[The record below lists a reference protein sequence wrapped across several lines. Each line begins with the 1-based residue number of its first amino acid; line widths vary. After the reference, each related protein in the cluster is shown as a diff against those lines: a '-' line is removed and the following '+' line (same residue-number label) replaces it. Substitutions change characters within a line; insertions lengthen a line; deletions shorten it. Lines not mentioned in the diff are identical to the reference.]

1 MIVDT
6 SAIIAILKDE
16 PGCVEYETI
25 MTASRAPLYMSAG
38 TYLETAI
45 VADAFRQ
52 NQTLVDALDNL
63 ISNFHLNIVPVTQAQ
78 ARIARQAYQTYGRG
92 SGHKAQLNFG
102 DCFAYA
108 LAKDMGNALLFKGN
122 DFAHTDVEAALP

>member
-6 SAIIAILKDE
+6 SAIMSILKHESDAFDISHALIHSDS
-16 PGCVEYETI
+16 PCQI
-25 MTASRAPLYMSAG
+25 SAAS
-38 TYLETAI
+38 YLEAGI
-45 VADAFRQ
+45 VADSAR
-52 NQTLVDALDNL
+52 NPSIGPRLDSL
-63 ISNFHLNIVPVTQAQ
+63 IEQENIVIAPVTEAQ
-78 ARIARQAYQTYGRG
+78 ARIARQAYQTYGKG

-108 LAKDMGNALLFKGN
+108 LAKDTGNALLFKGN